1 MSASA
6 SKAPCAAGAA
16 LSRAAISDVLEAYV
30 EHKRDEVDDV
40 RLRPHPWEFALYLD
54 A

>member
-1 MSASA
+1 VFT
-6 SKAPCAAGAA
+6 PD
-16 LSRAAISDVLEAYV
+16 LIEAYL
-30 EHKRDEVDDV
+30 EHKRTESDEV